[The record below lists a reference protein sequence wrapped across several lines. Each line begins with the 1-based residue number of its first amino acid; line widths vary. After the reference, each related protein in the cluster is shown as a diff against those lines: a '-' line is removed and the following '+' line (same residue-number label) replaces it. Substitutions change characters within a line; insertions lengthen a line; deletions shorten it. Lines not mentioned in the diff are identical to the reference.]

1 MDDISRILPRTPGK
15 RDSIAKFLAAGFPV
29 ETVIDVGVQYGT
41 PELIDTLGDCRHIL
55 CEPIVEYHDSIT
67 RTYTA
72 RGVDFLLD
80 ARAASD
86 SDGTAQIALSTT
98 SDASTITHARLND
111 TDAPGQTLRAVET
124 VTLSTLVEDLNLAGP
139 FLLKIDVDGAEEMI
153 LKGAAPILSQCSGVV
168 MEAHVESFFA
178 QCQHLVDAGLAL
190 FDIIDLCYYDNRL
203 CQVDVFFINPA
214 FAPDGAEKP
223 ISGAWDNSK
232 WFDLIR
238 HI

>member
-41 PELIDTLGDCRHIL
+41 PELIDTLGDRRHIL
-55 CEPIVEYHDSIT
+55 CEPIVEYHDSIR

-111 TDAPGQTLRAVET
+111 ADAPGQTLRAVET
-124 VTLSTLVEDLNLAGP
+124 VTLATLVEDRNLAGP

-168 MEAHVESFFA
+168 MEAHVESFSRGVST
-178 QCQHLVDAGLAL
+178 LWMLASRSSTSSICAITTTGCVRWTCFSSTRPL
-190 FDIIDLCYYDNRL
+190 HPTGRKSRS
-203 CQVDVFFINPA
+203 A
-214 FAPDGAEKP
+214 APGT
-223 ISGAWDNSK
+223 IRSGST
-232 WFDLIR
+232 
-238 HI
+238 